1 MADKKQTLKLPP
13 QSLEAEQAVL
23 GCMLID
29 PEAVP
34 RAFHF
39 LTEKS
44 FFNLAHVHVY
54 TAISNLFEKNETVDN
69 ITVTDELKK
78 IGKLEEVGGAYFIT
92 GLSSEPKQ
100 SAR

>member
-1 MADKKQTLKLPP
+1 MADKNQALKLPP
-13 QSLEAEQAVL
+13 QSTEAEQAVL

-34 RAFHF
+34 KILHL

-44 FFNLAHVHVY
+44 FFNSIHAHIY

-69 ITVTDELKK
+69 ISVTDELKK
-78 IGKLEEVGGAYFIT
+78 
-92 GLSSEPKQ
+92 
-100 SAR
+100 